1 MLVEINLEL
10 SSHSSVCVEDSPCPL
25 LIAMYKYFVD
35 DEASDAV
42 IVRGNVDT
50 RDEGAAASAR
60 DRLNSYDE
68 EEVKHVAGGGSSS
81 VEDEVDSTSSR
92 DMNFSVDRDSLDN
105 RLRDYYEHTSDN
117 SSDDAGD
124 DGGGGAPEY
133 RQSVT
138 TNWSSS
144 DEETEKYREHRSSL
158 FRRSETSSPD
168 YFLSP
173 SRGEL
178 IGLLASARIV
188 LIVTWIVIFSPVD
201 LKAAVN

>member
-1 MLVEINLEL
+1 
-10 SSHSSVCVEDSPCPL
+10 
-25 LIAMYKYFVD
+25 MYKYFLD
-35 DEASDAV
+35 DDASDAV

-50 RDEGAAASAR
+50 RDEGAAVRGGGAMAA
-60 DRLNSYDE
+60 DRGMGLSSYDE
-68 EEVKHVAGGGSSS
+68 ELTHVAGGGSSS

-92 DMNFSVDRDSLDN
+92 DMNFSVDRESIDN

-117 SSDDAGD
+117 SSDEGE
-124 DGGGGAPEY
+124 DGGGRAPEY

-158 FRRSETSSPD
+158 FRRSETETSSPD

-178 IGLLASARIV
+178 IRLLVSARIV
-188 LIVTWIVIFSPVD
+188 LIVTWIVIIYSPLD
-201 LKAAVN
+201 LVKVAVN